1 MKEVIEWFKK
11 VPKAEIGMPF
21 LVYKGKVYTPSD
33 IVQLAKQNKL
43 PDDLKKKVLSHQFTT
58 ILDKYIIGI
67 ERVRKVLK
75 NLQSKGKDIQIAIG
89 GKIYTPKQLLK
100 EVETGSKIGRI
111 LVEAEIDKWEILW
124 KKKKENK

>member
-11 VPKAEIGMPF
+11 VPKVERFMPF

-33 IVQLAKQNKL
+33 IVELAKQNKL

-58 ILDKYIIGI
+58 IIDKYIIGI

-75 NLQSKGKDIQIAIG
+75 NLQSKGDIQIAIG
-89 GKIYTPKQLLK
+89 GKIYTPEQLLK
-100 EVETGSKIGRI
+100 EVERGTKIGRM

>member
-11 VPKAEIGMPF
+11 VPKVERFMPF

-33 IVQLAKQNKL
+33 IVELAKQNKL

-89 GKIYTPKQLLK
+89 GKIYTPEQLLK
-100 EVETGSKIGRI
+100 EVERGTKIGRM